1 MKRFNPIVKQSV
13 KQFET
18 IAVAAVAFVLFSAL
32 SSAQVSD
39 YYLNVTL
46 SESGKSLIE
55 MELFPTARAETF
67 RLSFRGDI
75 QNFNTNAA
83 CSLQTGVFSFI
94 ECKVG
99 DVNKVTIS
107 FETEDFV
114 TKVSQ
119 NRIYFSSSFGINQN
133 VTNLFA
139 SISLPDGMILVDK
152 SQTQFEYVVYPE
164 NPNIVSDGRKLVL
177 SWQMQ
182 NVKTTDQLRFE
193 VLYEQIIAPPWFQ
206 LQLRHFALAGV
217 AFAVVFGFIYLRY
230 FAKKSEKLVLS
241 VLDEYER
248 KVVDILLASNS
259 PLNQRKIV
267 QETNFSKAK
276 VSRVVK
282 SLAGRGLVEV
292 ERRGRTNILKLL
304 RKRLQ
309 V

>member
-1 MKRFNPIVKQSV
+1 MKQSV

-18 IAVAAVAFVLFSAL
+18 IVVVVAAFVLFSAL
-32 SSAQVSD
+32 SSAQISD

-55 MELFPTARAETF
+55 MVLFPTSKAETF

-94 ECKVG
+94 ECKVE
-99 DVNKVTIS
+99 DINKVTIS

-119 NRIYFSSSFGINQN
+119 NRIYFSSNFGINQN
-133 VTNLFA
+133 ITNLFA
-139 SISLPDGMILVDK
+139 SVALPDGMILVDK

-177 SWQMQ
+177 RWQMQ

-193 VLYEQIIAPPWFQ
+193 VLYEQIVAPPWFQ

-217 AFAVVFGFIYLRY
+217 AFAVVFGIIYMRH
-230 FAKKSEKLVLS
+230 FKKSEKLVLS

-259 PLNQRKIV
+259 PLNQRKVV

-282 SLAGRGLVEV
+282 SLAERGLVEV

-304 RKRLQ
+304 RKKLQ